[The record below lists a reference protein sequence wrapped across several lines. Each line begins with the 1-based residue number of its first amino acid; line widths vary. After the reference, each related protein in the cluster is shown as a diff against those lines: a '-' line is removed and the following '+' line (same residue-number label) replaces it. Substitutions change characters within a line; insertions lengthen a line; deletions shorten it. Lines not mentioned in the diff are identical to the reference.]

1 MASTEVPLE
10 KKVDMKCIQVNVLK
24 IIARMTR
31 RLYALL
37 MPHSGFKLNT
47 HSVVV

>member
-1 MASTEVPLE
+1 MREVPAK

-31 RLYALL
+31 RLYVLI
-37 MPHSGFKLNT
+37 
-47 HSVVV
+47 